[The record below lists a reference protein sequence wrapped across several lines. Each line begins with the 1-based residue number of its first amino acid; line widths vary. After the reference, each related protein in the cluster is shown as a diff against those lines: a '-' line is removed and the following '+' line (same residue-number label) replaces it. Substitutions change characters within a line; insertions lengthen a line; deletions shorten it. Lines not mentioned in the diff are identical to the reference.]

1 MDRGWVSRNSRASS
15 WYGRRVITCDEPS
28 DELLGPPYSSPVGG
42 VVGSSSRHACDT
54 ANDQEDSS
62 GDTITVPRRQT
73 GPHRVGMGFVFLLV
87 YSPHTSAGISDVVPS
102 R

>member
-1 MDRGWVSRNSRASS
+1 LLHLSHCVLTPLHSFPTRRSS
-15 WYGRRVITCDEPS
+15 DH

-62 GDTITVPRRQT
+62 CDTITVPRRQT
-73 GPHRVGMGFVFLLV
+73 GPHRVGMGFVFLVV